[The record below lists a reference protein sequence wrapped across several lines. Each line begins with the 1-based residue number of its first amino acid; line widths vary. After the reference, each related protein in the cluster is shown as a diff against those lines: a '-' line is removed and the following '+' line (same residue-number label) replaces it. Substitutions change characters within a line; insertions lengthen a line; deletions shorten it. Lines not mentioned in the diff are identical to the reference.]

1 MSVGNLAVVI
11 PDVAERMMFYHPF
24 VHQIT
29 SLFSGGGDFSHHHR
43 HHRCRHNHTIV
54 VYIG

>member
-29 SLFSGGGDFSHHHR
+29 SLFSGGGTFLIIIVI
-43 HHRCRHNHTIV
+43 IV
-54 VYIG
+54 VVIITRL